1 MNVLSMTYFPIT
13 YLILVIGEISNN
25 FKKPSIW
32 FCEEKPSIQLC
43 GMSSAQQ
50 NAQNRSHY

>member
-13 YLILVIGEISNN
+13 YLILVIDEISNN

-43 GMSSAQQ
+43 GMSSAPTKCPK
-50 NAQNRSHY
+50 